1 MGYQVFYL
9 FFLFLSYLI
18 LKEEFIKS
26 FKLKLASLIL
36 LKGNRKAFS
45 FLIEFVMTYFAEPDY
60 IKYN

>member
-26 FKLKLASLIL
+26 FKLKLETLIL
-36 LKGNRKAFS
+36 LTGNRKAFINIVD
-45 FLIEFVMTYFAEPDY
+45 LINYSDE
-60 IKYN
+60 N